1 MGENQTASPKS
12 VARIFCRN
20 GDFAMNPN
28 SNVTTAPT
36 PGKLPSLALIPKIV
50 KGDLSHLSK

>member
-12 VARIFCRN
+12 VARVFRRN
-20 GDFAMNPN
+20 GDFAVNPN

-36 PGKLPSLALIPKIV
+36 PENLLSLALIPKTV
-50 KGDLSHLSK
+50 KGDHPHLSK